1 MKLLENKVA
10 VITGGTRG
18 IGYAIAL
25 NYLKQGAKVVVC
37 GSREETVS
45 KAVEKLKQ
53 ENAEFV
59 VDGKWPK
66 ITDCADV
73 EKTMQEIAD
82 KYGKIDIL
90 VNNAGVSDKDSIFDY
105 TPGRFA
111 EVMDL
116 NVNAVF
122 YGCKAVAPI
131 MRKNGGGVI
140 INTSS
145 MVSKYGQPKGVAYP
159 VSKFAVNGLTISLA
173 RELAEYNI
181 RVNAVAPGVTDTDMV
196 ANLPEAM
203 REGIKKTIPLGRIGT
218 PEDVAQAFV
227 YLASDMASYVTGEI
241 LQVDGAARS

>member
-18 IGYAIAL
+18 IGKAIAL
-25 NYLKQGAKVVVC
+25 NFLEQGAKVIIC

-45 KAVEKLKQ
+45 KAIQELREK
-53 ENAEFV
+53 NSDYV

-66 ITDCADV
+66 LTDYLDV
-73 EKTMQEIAD
+73 ERNLQQIAD

-90 VNNAGVSDKDSIFDY
+90 VNNAGVSDKESIFDY
-105 TPGRFA
+105 DPIRFA
-111 EVMDL
+111 EVMDI

-159 VSKFAVNGLTISLA
+159 ASKFAVNGLTVSLA
-173 RELAEYNI
+173 RELAEFNI

-203 REGIKKTIPLGRIGT
+203 REGISKTIPLGRIGT
-218 PEDVAQAFV
+218 PDDVARAFV

-241 LQVDGAARS
+241 LQVDGACRS